1 MLLFIAIFIFI
12 VSPFIFINLALLY
25 LTFIHLF
32 ILLAN
37 LIRPSTLQLIV
48 ILKGACTITLK
59 NIDKP
64 KFNKEY
70 FLKF

>member
-12 VSPFIFINLALLY
+12 VSPFIFINLALLH
-25 LTFIHLF
+25 LTFINLF

-37 LIRPSTLQLIV
+37 LIRPLTLQLIV